1 MSLLVHSVTSYAA
14 STPILAV
21 KDPFQGVVPNFTIF
35 GADFNAWWK
44 KLLAAVWA
52 ASIIYCA
59 FKLFPAAMS
68 VHRNRRIGNSMSLGE
83 ATQDLQFWGV
93 GTAVIVA
100 AGLLFGAIIAVAG

>member
-1 MSLLVHSVTSYAA
+1 MSLVLQTVTYYATRPA
-14 STPILAV
+14 LAV
-21 KDPFQGVVPNFTIF
+21 KDPFDGVVPNFAIF

-44 KLLAAVWA
+44 KMLAGVWA
-52 ASIIYCA
+52 LSIVYCA

-68 VHRNRRIGNSMSLGE
+68 VHRNRRVGNAMSLGE

-100 AGLLFGAIIAVAG
+100 AGLLFGVVLTVAG

>member
-1 MSLLVHSVTSYAA
+1 MSLILQTLTHLAAGPAAA
-14 STPILAV
+14 ST
-21 KDPFQGVVPNFTIF
+21 DPFKGVVPDFTIF

-44 KLLAAVWA
+44 KLLAGAWA
-52 ASIIYCA
+52 FSIAYCA

-68 VHRNRRIGNSMSLGE
+68 VHRSRRVGNAMSLGE

-100 AGLLFGAIIAVAG
+100 AGLLFGAILTVAG